1 MIRFLLL
8 PLLSVLLNIQSQSDF
23 DKLPARLDSVLR
35 AADIPERVEIRLSP
49 GVYQYGEKHLNLEW
63 LDLPR
68 TRIVMSGEDCTLVAR
83 DNGRGYELGNNYI
96 DLANLEPEDT
106 WTSVRK
112 AKSWPIPVLF
122 KKGVYKI
129 RCQEPDLSEEEARDV
144 WLHISQWFKGPFYPV
159 VRIKNGWLYF
169 KKEGDPGTSILS
181 ELRFGRCL
189 PRYMLCAKPVRKDLH
204 ACTVTNFL
212 SLKYSRLK
220 AFQMEGVTFLG
231 NADGDYLIWLDG
243 LNADSVSIRKCTF
256 SHLRSAGIKLDGTD
270 GFRLEDCL
278 FKGNYQG
285 CIRIAADCRNTVV
298 TRNRFIGNGR
308 MLTNYPLIGCS
319 GVDYLVS
326 DNYIEDF
333 SYSAIGLGVHFTEED
348 RYGTSGV
355 VERNEICQSE
365 AFRKAPMR
373 SLVDAGAIYITTKN
387 KRTVIRNNYIHD
399 IDGPHSNRGIFADDG
414 VTNVTIEGNTV
425 VRIMNGHCIDLRK
438 CFRVARLPGSTVSK
452 ANVGNRIEGNVYDG
466 KVRFYIRKNDP
477 TSYVRN
483 NRQICR

>member
-1 MIRFLLL
+1 MIRTLLI
-8 PLLSVLLNIQSQSDF
+8 PLISVLLGVHTQAEF
-23 DKLPARLDSVLR
+23 DALPERLDSALR
-35 AADIPERVEIRLSP
+35 AVETPELIDIHIGP
-49 GVYQYGEKHLNLEW
+49 GVYFYGERHLDLEW
-63 LDLPR
+63 VDLPG
-68 TRIVMSGEDCTLVAR
+68 TRIVMTGEDCTLIAR
-83 DNGRGYELGNNYI
+83 DDGRGYALGNNYI
-96 DLANLEPEDT
+96 DLATLEPEDT

-112 AKSWPIPVLF
+112 AKGWPVPVLF

-129 RCQEPDLSEEEARDV
+129 RCQEPDLSEEDARNM
-144 WLHISQWFKGPFYPV
+144 WLHISQWFKGPFFPV
-159 VRIKNGWLYF
+159 VRIRNGWLYF
-169 KKEGDPGTSILS
+169 RKEGDPGTSLWS

-189 PRYMLCAKPVRKDLH
+189 PRYILCDKPVRKDLH

-212 SLKYSRLK
+212 SARNSRLK
-220 AFQMEGVTFLG
+220 ELRMEGITFFG

-243 LNADSVSIRKCTF
+243 FRADSVTIRSCTF
-256 SHLRSAGIKLDGTD
+256 THLRSAGIKLDGVD

-285 CIRIAADCRNTVV
+285 CIRIAQDCRNTAV

-308 MLTNYPLIGCS
+308 MLTNFPLISCS

-348 RYGTSGV
+348 RYGTCGV

-365 AFRKAPMR
+365 AFRQAPMR
-373 SLVDAGAIYITTKN
+373 SLVDAGAIYITTNN
-387 KRTVIRNNYIHD
+387 KRAVIRDNYIHD

-425 VRIMNGHCIDLRK
+425 LRIMNGRCIDLRR
-438 CFRVARLPGSTVSK
+438 CFRVARLPGTTVAR
-452 ANVGNRIEGNVYDG
+452 ANVGNRIEGNVCDG
-466 KVRFYIRKNDP
+466 KVRYFIRKNDP
-477 TSYVRN
+477 ESWVRN
-483 NRQICR
+483 NRQVCR